1 MATTYNNVLVQ
12 YQGQWKGVRAGASDV
27 IDLSGA
33 SGIEFKAR
41 QFTGPLTGNVT
52 GNADTATAWASNA
65 TIAFAAGDLNAI
77 GATNLNAG
85 STLSFSLALSTTLDG
100 SAGKIPGGYGSASSV
115 ATFIVDSKGR
125 LTAAGSVAISIP
137 TSAVTNGGANTLD
150 NLLAA
155 KAPLAN
161 PTFTGTVTAADLV
174 VTGTATFQGDV
185 FSKGAI
191 NVITQDL
198 FFDLAQGAST
208 LGTQPGG
215 ITVVNEVVVAG
226 QAIASFTAADTTV
239 GSEADAYITLSATA
253 SGLALNDIVQ
263 VSGDAKNDGL
273 YVVHSVVS
281 TVVSTVV
288 TLRSIGVTAVP
299 AYLPFV
305 QNNLVT
311 GSATAGAK
319 LSKVY
324 VSVIALADGTNLAGT
339 GGAIPKGE
347 PCTAKGSVLG
357 AFTTGYVS
365 LQPSVAGQTIVDA
378 KAAAGSAIAAGDILF
393 FDSADA
399 GYAKKANATAKYDVR
414 LIANAALAAASTGT
428 VAAISV
434 YGTPISVLFADAG
447 APADGAVAYL
457 SKTDGKATTDRA
469 TLEASLAAGD
479 ALVELGIVKKGTGA
493 VGSAVVFF
501 APRIIVTY

>member
-65 TIAFAAGDLNAI
+65 TIAFAPGDLDAI
-77 GATNLNAG
+77 SATNLNAG
-85 STLSFSLALSTTLDG
+85 SALSFTLALSTLLDS

-155 KAPLAN
+155 KAPIAS
-161 PTFTGTVTAADLV
+161 PAFTGTATIADLV

-185 FSKGAI
+185 FSKGAV
-191 NVITQDL
+191 NVTTQDQ
-198 FFDLAQGAST
+198 FIDLAQGAST

-239 GSEADAYITLSATA
+239 GSEADAYITLSAAA

-273 YVVHSVVS
+273 YVVHSVA
-281 TVVSTVV
+281 STVV